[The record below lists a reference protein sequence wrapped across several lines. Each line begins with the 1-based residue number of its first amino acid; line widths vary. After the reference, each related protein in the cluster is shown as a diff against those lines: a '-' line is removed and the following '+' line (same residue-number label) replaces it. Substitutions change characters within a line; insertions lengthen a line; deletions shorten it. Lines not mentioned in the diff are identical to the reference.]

1 MLAMAI
7 MAVPVVWNL
16 SRLDAKAI
24 AWTNDTSSYVTFQ
37 PFRQP
42 GYGIF
47 FHSLHALGLEE
58 PALAVLQGLVFALAL
73 GFTAYELSRTRI
85 PLGLAIMLALIWW
98 FPLNTGLMSLAT
110 SFVSEA
116 LFLPLLLVACGL
128 ALRARRTRDGR
139 NLVGAVAIL
148 ATCIFVREAAIGLLP
163 AMGLVLLLG
172 LALGERNLRKSSA
185 MALAAG
191 VVLTGLI
198 PVLLGRGAWSV
209 QPPLDRKDSMFLSR
223 VVMLPASL
231 EIQEPNRSLWNRLN
245 RSFIANG
252 TNLTCSGRSLF
263 EGQLQEAVRY
273 YIGPKILL
281 DEAPPPAPE
290 SEGTAD
296 AGRAKP
302 SGFVLFQSAAGQAPR
317 DYLVSSGCH
326 LWASLTA
333 GTHMG
338 TKSRLAVFH
347 ALQSV
352 DPETWQLAKFRT
364 DYPLLH
370 FDVPLKKHTELAYLG
385 FRLLASAG
393 TMAGVAGCMGLLLA
407 AAGRRNPL
415 DVAGG
420 AWLLVAGMLFAH
432 SLTVALSVF
441 PDTRFVMVNFVF
453 QWTLLVFG
461 ADWGTARLHA
471 DMPSLAQT
479 P

>member
-1 MLAMAI
+1 MAI
-7 MAVPVVWNL
+7 AAFPIVWHL
-16 SRLDAKAI
+16 SQLEAKSI
-24 AWTNDTSSYVTFQ
+24 VWTNDTASYVTFQ

-47 FHSLHALGLEE
+47 FHSLKALGLED
-58 PALAVLQGLVFALAL
+58 PAMAVLQGIVFLFALCFVAC
-73 GFTAYELSRTRI
+73 ELSRTRI
-85 PLGLAIMLALIWW
+85 PLGWVVALALSWW
-98 FPLNTGLMSLAT
+98 FPLNTGLTSLAM

-116 LFLPLLLVACGL
+116 LLLPLLLAACGL
-128 ALRARRTRDGR
+128 ALRARRTMDGR
-139 NLVGAVAIL
+139 NLAGAMTIL
-148 ATCIFVREAAIGLLP
+148 ATCVFVREAALSLLP
-163 AMGLVLLLG
+163 AMGLVVLLG
-172 LALGERNLRKSSA
+172 LTLGEHSLRKSSA
-185 MALAAG
+185 LALAAV

-198 PVLLGRGAWSV
+198 PLLLGRGAWSV
-209 QPPLDRKDSMFLSR
+209 QPPADRKDSVFLSR
-223 VVMLPASL
+223 VVMLSASL
-231 EIQEPNRSLWNRLN
+231 DIREPNRSLWGRLN
-245 RSFIANG
+245 QSFIASG
-252 TNLTCSGRSLF
+252 TTLTGSGRSLF

-273 YIGPKILL
+273 SIGPKILL
-281 DEAPPPAPE
+281 DEVPPAAPG
-290 SEGTAD
+290 SAGAAD
-296 AGRAKP
+296 AGGTKH
-302 SGFVLFQSAAGQAPR
+302 SGFVLFKEAVRQAPR
-317 DYLVSSGCH
+317 DYLVSSGGH

-333 GTHMG
+333 GTHLG

-352 DPETWQLAKFRT
+352 DPETWQLARFRT

-393 TMAGVAGCMGLLLA
+393 TMAGAAACIGLLLA
-407 AAGRRNPL
+407 AAGRRKPL

-461 ADWGTARLHA
+461 TEWAAARRQADT
-471 DMPSLAQT
+471 PSTVPT